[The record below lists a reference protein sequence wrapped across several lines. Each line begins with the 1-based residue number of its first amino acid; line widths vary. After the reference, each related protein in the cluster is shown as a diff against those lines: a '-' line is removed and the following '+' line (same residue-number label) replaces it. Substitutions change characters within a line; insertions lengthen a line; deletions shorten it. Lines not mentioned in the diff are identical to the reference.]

1 VEIGYKLRFCL
12 KQTFIYCPYP
22 DSEKIEVLLRDY
34 KDGNNDLEFKNLLGY
49 GLQKVYL
56 GFLETALGYMKG

>member
-1 VEIGYKLRFCL
+1 MGDEVRFCL
-12 KQTFIYCPYP
+12 KQTFIYYPYP
-22 DSEKIEVLLRDY
+22 NSEKLGVFLRDY